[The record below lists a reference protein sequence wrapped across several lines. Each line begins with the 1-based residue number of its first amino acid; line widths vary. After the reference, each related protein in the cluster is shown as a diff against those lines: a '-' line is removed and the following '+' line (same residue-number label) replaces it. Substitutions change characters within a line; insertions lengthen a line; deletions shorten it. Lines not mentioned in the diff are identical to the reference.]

1 MIYVI
6 GLGQN
11 SGDLSVNAQKIIS
24 FCDLIIVKTALSPT
38 YNYFI
43 DNGIKHVTLDDIYK
57 KSKDFASLN
66 ENIFKFLKSKE
77 KSDTKIAYCVEGSGY
92 DDKSVEYIYKND
104 VSIKIYEASSKGSGL
119 FATSAVRYDASD
131 IIYNDVFVPSDLPLS
146 IYGIETKSVAASL
159 KEKLLKFMDKETAI
173 VFSSTKERVT
183 IKLDDLDKQL
193 SYNSSSKITFGNTN
207 LSQKKKFTYY
217 DLVKIM
223 RILRGD
229 KGCPWDKAQTN
240 RTLRMEVL
248 EDAYEVVNA
257 IEIENDTKLLESLG
271 DLILLPVFHALI
283 AEDRKAFSD
292 TDVLSSIC
300 KKLIFKHGHIFLGDS
315 SMSSGEGLSDKG
327 RGQYDT
333 VLKEVQ
339 AMPKNYPALI
349 RALKVQKKTNK
360 IGFEICQKFMNFTRI
375 SSKLEELKNVNPA
388 QLDQIELMVGQL
400 LFLIVNFIRQY
411 DIEPELALNAAT
423 DEFIKEFAKFEGL
436 LYNQQS

>member
-24 FCDLIIVKTALSPT
+24 FCDLIVVKTALSPT
-38 YNYFI
+38 YSYFI
-43 DNGIKHVTLDDIYK
+43 DNGIKHVTLDDVYK
-57 KSKDFASLN
+57 KSKDFDSLN

-119 FATSAVRYDASD
+119 FATSAVRYDAND
-131 IIYNDVFVPSDLPLS
+131 IIYNDAFVPTDLPVS
-146 IYGIETKSVAASL
+146 IYGIETKSVAVNL
-159 KEKLLKFMDKETAI
+159 KDKLLKYMDKDTAI
-173 VFSSTKERVT
+173 IFSSSKERVT
-183 IKLDDLDKQL
+183 IKLDDLDKQIA
-193 SYNSSSKITFGNTN
+193 YNSSSKLTFPNTN
-207 LSQKKKFTYY
+207 LGQKKRFTYY

-223 RILRGD
+223 KILRGD

-248 EDAYEVVNA
+248 EDAYEVVHA
-257 IEIENDTKLLESLG
+257 IDIENDVRLMEGLG
-271 DLILLPVFHALI
+271 NLILQPVFHSLI
-283 AEDRKAFSD
+283 AEDRKAFND

-300 KKLIFKHGHIFLGDS
+300 KNLIFKHGHIFLGDA
-315 SMSSGEGLSDKG
+315 SMNTGEGIAERG

-339 AMPKNYPALI
+339 AMPKTYPALI

-360 IGFEICQKFMNFTRI
+360 IGFEICQKFMNFQRI
-375 SSKLEELKNVNPA
+375 SSKLEELKNLNPS
-388 QLDQIELMVGQL
+388 QIEQIELTVGQL
-400 LFLIVNFIRQY
+400 LFLIVNYLRQY

-423 DEFIKEFAKFEGL
+423 DEFVKEFAKFEGL
-436 LYNQQS
+436 LYNQKP

>member
-24 FCDLIIVKTALSPT
+24 FCDLIVVKTALSST
-38 YNYFI
+38 YSYFI

-77 KSDTKIAYCVEGSGY
+77 KSDSKIAYCVEGSGY

-104 VSIKIYEASSKGSGL
+104 VSLKIYEASSKGSGL
-119 FATSAVRYDASD
+119 FATSSVRYDAND
-131 IIYNDVFVPSDLPLS
+131 IIYNDIFVPSDLPLS
-146 IYGIETKSVAASL
+146 IYGIETKSVATSL
-159 KEKLLKFMDKETAI
+159 KEKLLKYMDKETAL
-173 VFSSTKERVT
+173 VFSNSKERTT

-193 SYNSSSKITFGNTN
+193 SYSSSSKITFGNTN
-207 LSQKKKFTYY
+207 LGQKKKFTYY

-223 RILRGD
+223 RVLRGD
-229 KGCPWDKAQTN
+229 NGCPWDKAQTN

-283 AEDRKAFSD
+283 AEDRKAFND
-292 TDVLSSIC
+292 IDVLSSIC
-300 KKLIFKHGHIFLGDS
+300 KKLIFKHGHIFLGDA
-315 SMSSGEGLSDKG
+315 SMTSGEGLSDRG

-333 VLKEVQ
+333 VLKELQ
-339 AMPKNYPALI
+339 AMPKNFPALM

-375 SSKLEELKNVNPA
+375 SAKLEELKTLNPT
-388 QLDQIELMVGQL
+388 QLDQIELGIGQL

-423 DEFIKEFAKFEGL
+423 DDFIKEFAKFEGL
-436 LYNQQS
+436 LYNQP